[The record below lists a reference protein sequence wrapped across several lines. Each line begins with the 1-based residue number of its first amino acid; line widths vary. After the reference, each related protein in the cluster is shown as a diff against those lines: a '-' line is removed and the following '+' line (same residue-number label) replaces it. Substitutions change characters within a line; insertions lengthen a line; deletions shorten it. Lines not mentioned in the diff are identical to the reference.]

1 LFGGWQNK
9 IQLINLIRE
18 LDVIEKAKAIIGKY
32 QILIFIII
40 SIILIAVSWFIG
52 SETAT
57 TKIEHEKVTY
67 DEIIQKINDK
77 EEELEGINSDIEVA
91 QSNYESVSGDL
102 TEVSDEFKEVQ
113 SIIAEKETIVD
124 EKEKVQAALDELKK
138 KDENLKKSISDKES
152 ELSSITG
159 KIKEAKG
166 QPKILSAGKF
176 IVGKD
181 LPAGRYKAV
190 PNGGFGNFIVNQG
203 MDVNII
209 LGSGDFG
216 ESEYVF
222 EAFDGDEIELT
233 TSAKFIPIE

>member
-1 LFGGWQNK
+1 MG
-9 IQLINLIRE
+9 I
-18 LDVIEKAKAIIGKY
+18 IEKTKAIIRKY
-32 QILIFIII
+32 QMIIFITI
-40 SIILIAVSWFIG
+40 SVILIAVSWFIG
-52 SETAT
+52 DQSAT
-57 TKIEHEKVTY
+57 TKIENEKVTY
-67 DEIIQKINDK
+67 EEMIQKLDDK
-77 EEELEGINSDIEVA
+77 EEELQRINGDVEVA
-91 QSNYESVSGDL
+91 QSNYESVSADL
-102 TEVSDEFKEVQ
+102 SKVSDEYKEVQ
-113 SIIAEKETIVD
+113 GIIAEKEKVID
-124 EKEKVQAALDELKK
+124 EKEKVQAELDELKK
-138 KDENLKKSISDKES
+138 KEEKLKKSISDKES

-159 KIKEAKG
+159 KVKEAKG

-181 LPAGRYKAV
+181 LPAGRYKVV
-190 PNGGFGNFIVNQG
+190 PNGGMGNFFVNQG